1 MTGTDVFVL
10 IFVGALA
17 LLGAGS
23 LHALVAAFEQLP
35 YADERRLASALRP
48 DGRPTSAA
56 RLASSPGDTDNSA
69 SVAYATL
76 EALGIVCWTL
86 LAVGMGQALDWP
98 GWVFSLVA
106 AVVAAALS
114 LLVVRAVPRS
124 LGRSYPEATVRGVA
138 PLARLLIVLT
148 TPVRAV
154 VPALRAPALAEREDL
169 VDRAHEALD
178 EEDVELVEGVVNLGE
193 TLTRE
198 VMVPRTDMITIQAG
212 TTLRKALS
220 LFMRSGFSRVPVI
233 SGDVDD
239 VVGVLYFKD
248 AVRETWDAPAALDQL
263 ADSVMRE
270 PEFVPESLA
279 VDDLLRRMQDDVF
292 HIAIVVDEYGGV
304 AGLVTI
310 EDALEEIVGELTDE
324 HDRAEPEPEP
334 LAAGGYRVPARM
346 ALDELGELFDLEID
360 DDDVDTVAGLLSKAL
375 GRVPIPGARAS
386 AHGLVL
392 QADRFEGRRRR
403 LSSVV
408 VRREEAS
415 GE

>member
-10 IFVGALA
+10 IFVGVLA

-56 RLASSPGDTDNSA
+56 KLASSPGDTDNSA

-98 GWVFSLVA
+98 GWLFSLVA

-114 LLVVRAVPRS
+114 LLVVRAIPRS
-124 LGRSYPEATVRGVA
+124 LARSYPEATVRGVA

-193 TLTRE
+193 TFTRE

-248 AVRETWDAPAALDQL
+248 AVRETWDAPAALDL
-263 ADSVMRE
+263 LVDTVMRE

-346 ALDELGELFDLEID
+346 ALDELGALFDLEID